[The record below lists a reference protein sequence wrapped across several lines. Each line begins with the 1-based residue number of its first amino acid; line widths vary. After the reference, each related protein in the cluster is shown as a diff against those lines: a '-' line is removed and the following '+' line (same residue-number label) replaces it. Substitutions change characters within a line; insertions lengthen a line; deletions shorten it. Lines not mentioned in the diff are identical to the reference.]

1 VLKSFIY
8 HRPAPEAVGRI
19 TELRRAFSDLAE
31 KIEALVPES
40 RERSVSITTL
50 ETAQMWVTK
59 AIVINDRDSFVEE
72 PPAPPPPAP
81 PG

>member
-1 VLKSFIY
+1 MLKSFIY

-59 AIVINDRDSFVEE
+59 AIVINDRDSFVGE